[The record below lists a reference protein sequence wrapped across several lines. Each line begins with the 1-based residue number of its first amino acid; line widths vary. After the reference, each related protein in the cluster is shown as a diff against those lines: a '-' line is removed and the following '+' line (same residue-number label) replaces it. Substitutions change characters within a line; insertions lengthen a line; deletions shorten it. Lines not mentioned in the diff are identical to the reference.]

1 MTLTTEIKTM
11 SKSKD
16 LLKEEKTT
24 LKTLL
29 GEFDRVNDGKP
40 ISDEQAVNVIKKF
53 IKNIDET
60 LKVIKDKFIIQNLE
74 NEKMLL
80 EHFLPNKANTELLK
94 EVVSKIFQ
102 NNQFKNKMQA
112 MKPCIEELTNIG
124 YDVDKKELSELIKNY
139 IDPICKECGGK
150 QFKHYL
156 NCSI

>member
-1 MTLTTEIKTM
+1 MTLTTEIKSM

-40 ISDEQAVNVIKKF
+40 ISDEQAINVIKKF

-60 LKVIKDKFIIQNLE
+60 LKIVFNTSIINILK
-74 NEKMLL
+74 NEKILL

-94 EVVSKIFQ
+94 EVVKKIFQ

-112 MKPCIEELTNIG
+112 IKPCIEELTNMG
-124 YDVDKKELSELIKNY
+124 YDIDKKELSELIKNH
-139 IDPICKECGGK
+139 E
-150 QFKHYL
+150 
-156 NCSI
+156 

>member
-1 MTLTTEIKTM
+1 MTLTTEIKSM

-60 LKVIKDKFIIQNLE
+60 LKIVFNTSIINILK

-94 EVVSKIFQ
+94 EVVEKIFQ
-102 NNQFKNKMQA
+102 NNQFKNKMLA
-112 MKPCIEELTNIG
+112 MKPCIEELTNMG
-124 YDVDKKELSELIKNY
+124 YDIDKKELSELIKNH
-139 IDPICKECGGK
+139 E
-150 QFKHYL
+150 
-156 NCSI
+156 